1 MAVFFSFSYTVSARR
16 LECIT
21 SAYPNAVEGSVSPR
35 LQSSIIT
42 NGQLFTS
49 RNSDESFYYDWN
61 YTPQVHYSIS
71 STKLIS

>member
-1 MAVFFSFSYTVSARR
+1 MCSHRYTASARR

-21 SAYPNAVEGSVSPR
+21 GGYPNASEGFASTR

-61 YTPQVHYSIS
+61 YTPQVC
-71 STKLIS
+71 KD